1 MKKLFFFLVA
11 ATIGLSVSAQ
21 TAPTQT
27 AADMKD
33 LRKDLKEIRKDK
45 KGLKQDIATGN
56 GRGAA
61 IKKAEIKVDRQ
72 EIKADVK
79 NLKQQGV
86 KHPIKRA
93 AHQIKHK

>member
-11 ATIGLSVSAQ
+11 ATVGISVSAQ
-21 TAPTQT
+21 TAPTQKAT
-27 AADMKD
+27 DMKD

-56 GRGAA
+56 GRGAD
-61 IKKAEIKVDRQ
+61 IKKAEIKADRQ
-72 EIKADVK
+72 EIKSDVK
-79 NLKQQGV
+79 TLKQEGV

-93 AHQIKHK
+93 VHQIKHK